1 MPRAYLISETE
12 NGSTRSAPVG
22 DRLVAGRTADNGLV
36 IRDRGA
42 SRRHLEIVAKEG
54 RYFWEDLNT
63 TNGTIVNDEPMLQG
77 ELKNGDRIRVGQTV
91 YLFKI
96 VDEDET
102 REEPDLSNST
112 WFNRTVLS
120 ADGAVEPVEDE
131 ESPADRLLEALHT
144 VMNDI
149 ATDYDPCGLV
159 DRVLETTM
167 KAIDAQRGAMLF
179 TGPDTSELL
188 PCPVCRNVH
197 VIEDGK
203 LRHASAREF
212 QISST
217 VANRVLQG
225 GESVLYTSSGSD
237 AEVASAKSIVAMDV
251 RSVIC
256 VPVRGKY
263 SILGIL
269 YIDSN
274 RPRQQYKRDHM
285 LLSTAVGNSA
295 GLALENARMHQDIL
309 EQTRFQQ
316 ELEYAGKIQESFLI
330 KAWPRAEQRFEVY
343 GETRPAKTVGGD
355 LYDFIQP
362 DRDHVG
368 ILIGDVSGKG
378 IPAALTMA
386 QLLAQFRGV
395 AMREKSPAKVLAYLN
410 RDLVYRSQRGMF
422 CTMCY
427 YLLDLNSGE
436 LKLANAGHHAALKLN
451 RLTIEEIG
459 AGQGIPIGI
468 LADATW
474 EDMDYVIEPGDTLL
488 MYTDGIVEARRPNT
502 GEGFEEATVDYGL
515 SALRGLAKGLVD
527 QPVEVLAQEV
537 LRDVQHFC
545 APEAPH
551 DDCTLMA
558 LRLHG

>member
-1 MPRAYLISETE
+1 M
-12 NGSTRSAPVG
+12 G

-91 YLFKI
+91 YVFKI

-102 REEPDLSNST
+102 RAEPDLSNST

-197 VIEDGK
+197 VIEEGK
-203 LRHASAREF
+203 LRHASAGEF

-237 AEVASAKSIVAMDV
+237 TEVASAKSIVAMDV

-295 GLALENARMHQDIL
+295 GLALENARMHQNIL

-355 LYDFIQP
+355 LYDFVQP

-395 AMREKSPAKVLAYLN
+395 AMREKSPAKVLAHLN

-427 YLLDLNSGE
+427 FLLDLERRE

-474 EDMDYVIEPGDTLL
+474 EDMDYVIDPGDMLL
-488 MYTDGIVEARRPNT
+488 MYTDGIVEARRPSS
-502 GEGFEEATVDYGL
+502 GEGFEEPTVDYGL

-527 QPVEVLAQEV
+527 QPLEVLAQEV
-537 LRDVQHFC
+537 LRDVQRFC

-558 LRLHG
+558 LRLLG

>member
-1 MPRAYLISETE
+1 M
-12 NGSTRSAPVG
+12 
-22 DRLVAGRTADNGLV
+22 
-36 IRDRGA
+36 
-42 SRRHLEIVAKEG
+42 EIVAKEG

-91 YLFKI
+91 YVFKI

-102 REEPDLSNST
+102 RAEPDLSNST

-197 VIEDGK
+197 VIEEGK
-203 LRHASAREF
+203 LRHASAGEF

-237 AEVASAKSIVAMDV
+237 TEVASAKSIVAMDV

-295 GLALENARMHQDIL
+295 GLALENARMHQNIL

-355 LYDFIQP
+355 LYDFVQP

-395 AMREKSPAKVLAYLN
+395 AMREKSPAKVLAHLN

-427 YLLDLNSGE
+427 FLLDLERRE

-474 EDMDYVIEPGDTLL
+474 EDMDYVIDPGDMLL
-488 MYTDGIVEARRPNT
+488 MYTDGIVEARRPSS
-502 GEGFEEATVDYGL
+502 GEGFEEPTVDYGL

-527 QPVEVLAQEV
+527 QPLEVLAQEV
-537 LRDVQHFC
+537 LRDVQRFC

-558 LRLHG
+558 LRLLG